1 MLRRRDPV
9 AIGNVGS
16 YTESMSHELTVAL
29 AKLIQDINSIS
40 DSYKGVDAD
49 LEIAKFI
56 ETANKIN
63 IVIRNFDYYG
73 KYMKNVSGHDRDN
86 LDRTVKKLEEHK
98 KQPTVLESDVAL
110 QTLSLDTI
118 NNYNIEGDING

>member
-16 YTESMSHELTVAL
+16 YTEKMSQELTAAVT
-29 AKLIQDINSIS
+29 KLIQDINSIS
-40 DSYKGVDAD
+40 ESYKGVDAD
-49 LEIAKFI
+49 VEIAKFT
-56 ETANKIN
+56 ETAKKIDT
-63 IVIRNFDYYG
+63 VIRNLDYYG
-73 KYMKNVSGHDRDN
+73 KYMQNVSDHDRDN

-118 NNYNIEGDING
+118 NNYNEGDING